1 LKIKTLAMP
10 ALQPVSLVDSPLVDQ
25 PFDVHAGLRAD
36 VWHAHALAGAPHQ
49 VQATGNAALDAQL
62 PGGGW
67 PVGAMTELLQP
78 AHVHSEWRLL
88 LPALSACGQGPV
100 VLVGAPH
107 VPFAPAL
114 AVQGLHSQRLIS
126 VSMGTGARAVPDR
139 LWATEQALRCASV
152 DAVLLWLPAGTVRT
166 DQLRRLQM
174 AAASH
179 HKLLFVMRDAQAR
192 NDASPAV
199 LRLELWPA
207 NGVGIDA
214 TDDALHVH
222 LLKRR
227 GPPQDQPL
235 QLAARAPRLAMLLAA
250 TRPAPYALACT
261 THRA

>member
-1 LKIKTLAMP
+1 
-10 ALQPVSLVDSPLVDQ
+10 
-25 PFDVHAGLRAD
+25 
-36 VWHAHALAGAPHQ
+36 
-49 VQATGNAALDAQL
+49 
-62 PGGGW
+62 
-67 PVGAMTELLQP
+67 
-78 AHVHSEWRLL
+78 
-88 LPALSACGQGPV
+88 
-100 VLVGAPH
+100 
-107 VPFAPAL
+107 
-114 AVQGLHSQRLIS
+114 
-126 VSMGTGARAVPDR
+126 
-139 LWATEQALRCASV
+139 
-152 DAVLLWLPAGTVRT
+152 
-166 DQLRRLQM
+166 M

-199 LRLELWPA
+199 LRLELWPG
-207 NGVGIDA
+207 NGVGIDV